1 MDKWRDFLK
10 KEEIWY
16 KLESFRRLVWEIRNA
31 LSWQDIAFGLGIAV
45 FFAFFFY
52 RSAWAVAP
60 MLPVGG
66 VFVYYRQQKRMRR
79 KKQQLLLEFKE
90 CVLSVAASLKAG
102 YAVENAFE
110 ESIGDMEA
118 MFGKECQM
126 LYELEKLRRGL
137 KNNETLENLLQDMA
151 RRSGQE
157 EIREFAQVFA
167 IAKRNSGNIPDTIEL
182 YSKIITGKLELEAEL
197 QTLLAAK
204 QLEQKV
210 MNVMPFF
217 IVLYLEYSNPGYFDM
232 MYHSLFGV
240 AMMTACLVIYLC
252 AFGLSERILRKACG

>member
-1 MDKWRDFLK
+1 M
-10 KEEIWY
+10 
-16 KLESFRRLVWEIRNA
+16 
-31 LSWQDIAFGLGIAV
+31 
-45 FFAFFFY
+45 
-52 RSAWAVAP
+52 
-60 MLPVGG
+60 
-66 VFVYYRQQKRMRR
+66 
-79 KKQQLLLEFKE
+79 
-90 CVLSVAASLKAG
+90 
-102 YAVENAFE
+102 ENAFE

-232 MYHSLFGV
+232 MY
-240 AMMTACLVIYLC
+240 LVIDLC